1 MNLLSFNHQKNEYVA
16 YTTYFRKCKKMDRRA
31 KKTIKSIDNA
41 FIQLLKKKS
50 FDKITINEVSK
61 TADINRVTFYN
72 YFIDEK
78 LNNEIQSYAPTI
90 SDVYLSE
97 DSSQSSSNEVGG
109 NNNPNEAEG
118 DNKTI
123 SENQEELKSIN
134 NNYEMWIEIPNTKIN
149 YPIVQGKDNEYYLK
163 HNFKNESNMS
173 GTIFVDCN
181 NNIDEDKNIIIY
193 GHNMRNGT
201 MFNNITKF
209 KEESFFNNNNNTIN
223 IIRNNILYQYEIFS
237 IYVEDESKVSLEIEF
252 TDNDAF
258 VNYALNEASK
268 SMYNKNIIITEE
280 DKIITLVTCSYEY
293 TGARTI
299 LVGKLKNTN

>member
-1 MNLLSFNHQKNEYVA
+1 MK
-16 YTTYFRKCKKMDRRA
+16 
-31 KKTIKSIDNA
+31 
-41 FIQLLKKKS
+41 
-50 FDKITINEVSK
+50 
-61 TADINRVTFYN
+61 RVTNTTLFIIIICCLSIICYKFYN

-109 NNNPNEAEG
+109 NNNPNEVEG

-223 IIRNNILYQYEIFS
+223 IIRNNTLYQYEIFS
-237 IYVEDESKVSLEIEF
+237 VYVEDESKVSLDIEF
-252 TDNDAF
+252 ADDEAF
-258 VNYALNEASK
+258 VNYALNESEK
-268 SMYNKNIIITEE
+268 SMYNKDITITEE

>member
-1 MNLLSFNHQKNEYVA
+1 MK
-16 YTTYFRKCKKMDRRA
+16 
-31 KKTIKSIDNA
+31 
-41 FIQLLKKKS
+41 
-50 FDKITINEVSK
+50 
-61 TADINRVTFYN
+61 RVTNTTLFIIIICCLSIICYKFYN

-209 KEESFFNNNNNTIN
+209 KEESFFKNNNNIIN

>member
-1 MNLLSFNHQKNEYVA
+1 MK
-16 YTTYFRKCKKMDRRA
+16 
-31 KKTIKSIDNA
+31 
-41 FIQLLKKKS
+41 
-50 FDKITINEVSK
+50 
-61 TADINRVTFYN
+61 RVTNTTLFIIIICCLSIICYKFYN

-173 GTIFVDCN
+173 GTIFVDYR

-209 KEESFFNNNNNTIN
+209 KEESFFNNNNTIN

>member
-1 MNLLSFNHQKNEYVA
+1 MLL
-16 YTTYFRKCKKMDRRA
+16 
-31 KKTIKSIDNA
+31 IDCY
-41 FIQLLKKKS
+41 K
-50 FDKITINEVSK
+50 
-61 TADINRVTFYN
+61 FYN

-97 DSSQSSSNEVGG
+97 DSSQSSSNEVGE

-123 SENQEELKSIN
+123 NENQEELKSIN

-201 MFNNITKF
+201 MFNNLTNF
-209 KEESFFNNNNNTIN
+209 KEESFFNNNNIIN
-223 IIRNNILYQYEIFS
+223 IVRNNILYQYEVFS
-237 IYVEDESKVSLEIEF
+237 VYVEDESKVNIETEF
-252 TDNDAF
+252 IDNEAF
-258 VNYALNEASK
+258 ASYVLNEGSK
-268 SMYNKNIIITEE
+268 SMFNKDIEISNE

-299 LVGKLKNTN
+299 LVAKLKNIKERQ

>member
-1 MNLLSFNHQKNEYVA
+1 MK
-16 YTTYFRKCKKMDRRA
+16 
-31 KKTIKSIDNA
+31 
-41 FIQLLKKKS
+41 
-50 FDKITINEVSK
+50 
-61 TADINRVTFYN
+61 RVTNTTLFIIIICCLSIICYKFYN

-209 KEESFFNNNNNTIN
+209 KEESFFNNNTIN

>member
-1 MNLLSFNHQKNEYVA
+1 MK
-16 YTTYFRKCKKMDRRA
+16 
-31 KKTIKSIDNA
+31 
-41 FIQLLKKKS
+41 
-50 FDKITINEVSK
+50 
-61 TADINRVTFYN
+61 RVTNTTLFIIIICCLSVICYKFYN

>member
-1 MNLLSFNHQKNEYVA
+1 MK
-16 YTTYFRKCKKMDRRA
+16 
-31 KKTIKSIDNA
+31 
-41 FIQLLKKKS
+41 
-50 FDKITINEVSK
+50 
-61 TADINRVTFYN
+61 RVTNTTLFIIIICCLSIICYKFYN

>member
-1 MNLLSFNHQKNEYVA
+1 MK
-16 YTTYFRKCKKMDRRA
+16 
-31 KKTIKSIDNA
+31 
-41 FIQLLKKKS
+41 
-50 FDKITINEVSK
+50 
-61 TADINRVTFYN
+61 RVTNTTLFIIIICCLSIICYKFYN

-223 IIRNNILYQYEIFS
+223 IIRNNTLYQYEIFS
-237 IYVEDESKVSLEIEF
+237 IYVEDESKVSLDIEF
-252 TDNDAF
+252 ADDEAF
-258 VNYALNEASK
+258 VNYALNESEK
-268 SMYNKNIIITEE
+268 SMYNKDITITEE

>member
-1 MNLLSFNHQKNEYVA
+1 MK
-16 YTTYFRKCKKMDRRA
+16 
-31 KKTIKSIDNA
+31 
-41 FIQLLKKKS
+41 
-50 FDKITINEVSK
+50 
-61 TADINRVTFYN
+61 RVTNTTLFIIIICCLSIICYKFYN

-209 KEESFFNNNNNTIN
+209 KEESFFNNNNTIN

>member
-1 MNLLSFNHQKNEYVA
+1 MK
-16 YTTYFRKCKKMDRRA
+16 
-31 KKTIKSIDNA
+31 
-41 FIQLLKKKS
+41 
-50 FDKITINEVSK
+50 
-61 TADINRVTFYN
+61 RVTNTTLFIIIICCLSIICYKFYN

-237 IYVEDESKVSLEIEF
+237 IYVEDESKVSLEIEL

>member
-1 MNLLSFNHQKNEYVA
+1 MK
-16 YTTYFRKCKKMDRRA
+16 
-31 KKTIKSIDNA
+31 
-41 FIQLLKKKS
+41 
-50 FDKITINEVSK
+50 
-61 TADINRVTFYN
+61 RVTNTTLFIIIICCLSIICYKFYN

-123 SENQEELKSIN
+123 NENQEELKSIN

-209 KEESFFNNNNNTIN
+209 KEESFFNNNNNNTIN

>member
-1 MNLLSFNHQKNEYVA
+1 MK
-16 YTTYFRKCKKMDRRA
+16 
-31 KKTIKSIDNA
+31 
-41 FIQLLKKKS
+41 
-50 FDKITINEVSK
+50 
-61 TADINRVTFYN
+61 RVTNTTLFIIIICCLSIICYKFYN

-109 NNNPNEAEG
+109 NNNPNEVEG

>member
-1 MNLLSFNHQKNEYVA
+1 MK
-16 YTTYFRKCKKMDRRA
+16 
-31 KKTIKSIDNA
+31 
-41 FIQLLKKKS
+41 
-50 FDKITINEVSK
+50 
-61 TADINRVTFYN
+61 RVTNATLFIIIICCLSIICYKFYN

-123 SENQEELKSIN
+123 NENQEELKSIN

>member
-1 MNLLSFNHQKNEYVA
+1 MK
-16 YTTYFRKCKKMDRRA
+16 
-31 KKTIKSIDNA
+31 
-41 FIQLLKKKS
+41 
-50 FDKITINEVSK
+50 
-61 TADINRVTFYN
+61 RVTNTTLFIIIICCLSIICYKFYN

-209 KEESFFNNNNNTIN
+209 KEESFFNNNNTIN

-237 IYVEDESKVSLEIEF
+237 VYVEDESKVSLEIEF

>member
-1 MNLLSFNHQKNEYVA
+1 MK
-16 YTTYFRKCKKMDRRA
+16 
-31 KKTIKSIDNA
+31 
-41 FIQLLKKKS
+41 
-50 FDKITINEVSK
+50 
-61 TADINRVTFYN
+61 RVTNTTLFIIIICCLSIICYKFYN

-109 NNNPNEAEG
+109 KNNPNDAEG

-173 GTIFVDCN
+173 GTIFVDYR
-181 NNIDEDKNIIIY
+181 NNIDEDKNIIVY

-209 KEESFFNNNNNTIN
+209 KEESFFNNNNTIN

>member
-1 MNLLSFNHQKNEYVA
+1 MK
-16 YTTYFRKCKKMDRRA
+16 
-31 KKTIKSIDNA
+31 
-41 FIQLLKKKS
+41 
-50 FDKITINEVSK
+50 
-61 TADINRVTFYN
+61 RVTNTTLFIIIICCLSIICYKFYN

-90 SDVYLSE
+90 RDVYLSE
-97 DSSQSSSNEVGG
+97 DSRQSSSNEVGG

>member
-1 MNLLSFNHQKNEYVA
+1 MK
-16 YTTYFRKCKKMDRRA
+16 
-31 KKTIKSIDNA
+31 
-41 FIQLLKKKS
+41 
-50 FDKITINEVSK
+50 
-61 TADINRVTFYN
+61 RVTNTTLFIIIICFLSIICYKFYN

>member
-1 MNLLSFNHQKNEYVA
+1 MK
-16 YTTYFRKCKKMDRRA
+16 
-31 KKTIKSIDNA
+31 
-41 FIQLLKKKS
+41 
-50 FDKITINEVSK
+50 
-61 TADINRVTFYN
+61 RVTNTTLFIIIICCLSIICYKFYN

-209 KEESFFNNNNNTIN
+209 KEESFFNNNNTIN

-237 IYVEDESKVSLEIEF
+237 IYVEDQSKVSLEIEF

>member
-1 MNLLSFNHQKNEYVA
+1 MK
-16 YTTYFRKCKKMDRRA
+16 
-31 KKTIKSIDNA
+31 
-41 FIQLLKKKS
+41 
-50 FDKITINEVSK
+50 
-61 TADINRVTFYN
+61 RVTNTTLFIIIICCLSIICYKFYN

-209 KEESFFNNNNNTIN
+209 KEESFFNNNNTIN

-293 TGARTI
+293 TGERTI

>member
-1 MNLLSFNHQKNEYVA
+1 MK
-16 YTTYFRKCKKMDRRA
+16 
-31 KKTIKSIDNA
+31 
-41 FIQLLKKKS
+41 
-50 FDKITINEVSK
+50 
-61 TADINRVTFYN
+61 RVTNTTLFIIIICCLSIICYKFYN

-173 GTIFVDCN
+173 GTIFVDYR
-181 NNIDEDKNIIIY
+181 NNIDEDKNIIVY

-209 KEESFFNNNNNTIN
+209 KEESFFNNNNTIN

>member
-1 MNLLSFNHQKNEYVA
+1 MK
-16 YTTYFRKCKKMDRRA
+16 
-31 KKTIKSIDNA
+31 
-41 FIQLLKKKS
+41 
-50 FDKITINEVSK
+50 
-61 TADINRVTFYN
+61 RVTNTTLFIIIICCLSIICYKFYN

-134 NNYEMWIEIPNTKIN
+134 SNYEMWIQIPNTEIN
-149 YPIVQGKDNEYYLK
+149 YPIVQAEDNEYYLK

-173 GTIFVDCN
+173 GTIFVDYR
-181 NNIDEDKNIIIY
+181 NNIDEDKNIIVY

-209 KEESFFNNNNNTIN
+209 KEDSFFNSNDTIN

>member
-1 MNLLSFNHQKNEYVA
+1 MK
-16 YTTYFRKCKKMDRRA
+16 
-31 KKTIKSIDNA
+31 
-41 FIQLLKKKS
+41 
-50 FDKITINEVSK
+50 
-61 TADINRVTFYN
+61 RVTNTTLFIIIICCLSVICYKFYN

-97 DSSQSSSNEVGG
+97 DSSESSSNEIQDNDDLVESEE
-109 NNNPNEAEG
+109 N
-118 DNKTI
+118 NKTI
-123 SENQEELKSIN
+123 NTNEEELKSIN
-134 NNYEMWIEIPNTKIN
+134 SNYEMWIQIPNTEIN
-149 YPIVQGKDNEYYLK
+149 YPIVQAEDNEYYLK

>member
-1 MNLLSFNHQKNEYVA
+1 MK
-16 YTTYFRKCKKMDRRA
+16 
-31 KKTIKSIDNA
+31 
-41 FIQLLKKKS
+41 
-50 FDKITINEVSK
+50 
-61 TADINRVTFYN
+61 RVTNTTLFIIIICCLSIICYKFYN

-123 SENQEELKSIN
+123 NENQEELKSIN
-134 NNYEMWIEIPNTKIN
+134 NNYEMWIQIPNTEIN
-149 YPIVQGKDNEYYLK
+149 YPIVQAEDNEYYLK

-173 GTIFVDCN
+173 GTVFVDYR
-181 NNIDEDKNIIIY
+181 NNIDEDRNLILY

>member
-1 MNLLSFNHQKNEYVA
+1 MK
-16 YTTYFRKCKKMDRRA
+16 
-31 KKTIKSIDNA
+31 
-41 FIQLLKKKS
+41 
-50 FDKITINEVSK
+50 
-61 TADINRVTFYN
+61 RVTNTTLFIIIICCLSVICYKFYN

-209 KEESFFNNNNNTIN
+209 KEESFFNNNNTIN

>member
-1 MNLLSFNHQKNEYVA
+1 MK
-16 YTTYFRKCKKMDRRA
+16 
-31 KKTIKSIDNA
+31 
-41 FIQLLKKKS
+41 
-50 FDKITINEVSK
+50 
-61 TADINRVTFYN
+61 RVTNTTLFIIIICCLSIICYKFYN

-209 KEESFFNNNNNTIN
+209 KEESFFNNNNTIN

-237 IYVEDESKVSLEIEF
+237 IYVEDESKVSLDTEF
-252 TDNDAF
+252 ADNDAF

>member
-1 MNLLSFNHQKNEYVA
+1 MK
-16 YTTYFRKCKKMDRRA
+16 
-31 KKTIKSIDNA
+31 
-41 FIQLLKKKS
+41 
-50 FDKITINEVSK
+50 
-61 TADINRVTFYN
+61 RVTNTTLFIIIICCLSIICYKFYN

-163 HNFKNESNMS
+163 HNFKSESNMS

-209 KEESFFNNNNNTIN
+209 KEESFFNNNNTIN

-237 IYVEDESKVSLEIEF
+237 IYVEDESKVSLDIEF

>member
-1 MNLLSFNHQKNEYVA
+1 MK
-16 YTTYFRKCKKMDRRA
+16 
-31 KKTIKSIDNA
+31 
-41 FIQLLKKKS
+41 
-50 FDKITINEVSK
+50 
-61 TADINRVTFYN
+61 RVTNTTLFIIIICCLSIICYKFYN

-209 KEESFFNNNNNTIN
+209 KAESFFNNNNTIN

-299 LVGKLKNTN
+299 LVGKVKNTN

>member
-1 MNLLSFNHQKNEYVA
+1 MK
-16 YTTYFRKCKKMDRRA
+16 
-31 KKTIKSIDNA
+31 
-41 FIQLLKKKS
+41 
-50 FDKITINEVSK
+50 
-61 TADINRVTFYN
+61 RVTNTTLFIIIICCLSIICYKFYN

-163 HNFKNESNMS
+163 HNFKSESNMS